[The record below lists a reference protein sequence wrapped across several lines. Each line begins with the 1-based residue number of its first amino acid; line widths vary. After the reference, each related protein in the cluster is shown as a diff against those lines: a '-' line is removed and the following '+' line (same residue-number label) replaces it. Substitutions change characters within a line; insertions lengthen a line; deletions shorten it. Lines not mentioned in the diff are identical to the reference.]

1 MEEWPKKNKDR
12 KSGLIDLESI
22 VIPLSSYQRSWRRS
36 NYWAEFLFIEKKNE
50 EDLTFIKNHVN
61 SDENIAI

>member
-1 MEEWPKKNKDR
+1 MQGFCGRMAKKKNKDR

-22 VIPLSSYQRSWRRS
+22 VIPLSSYQRSWPRS

-50 EDLTFIKNHVN
+50 EDLTSH
-61 SDENIAI
+61 